1 MAAGTKPYGFL
12 GVFPGPGVGGHC
24 IPCDPHYLLW
34 QLNARDHA
42 SPLIEQ
48 AMKSIQLR
56 PERVVERAAEVM
68 AAAGQPLAGARVI
81 VIGVSYKAGVRDLRE
96 SPAVPI
102 IEGLIR
108 EGAEVSYYDPL
119 IPDLDLPG
127 GRQLHSV
134 AAPEGPGW
142 DLVLVH
148 TVHPG
153 LDYSWAYDCPQVLDA
168 TYQFYGAAHRVVV

>member
-1 MAAGTKPYGFL
+1 
-12 GVFPGPGVGGHC
+12 
-24 IPCDPHYLLW
+24 
-34 QLNARDHA
+34 
-42 SPLIEQ
+42 
-48 AMKSIQLR
+48 MKSIQLR

-153 LDYSWAYDCPQVLDA
+153 LDYSWAYDCPLVLDA
-168 TYQFYGAAHRVVV
+168 TYQFYGAAHRAVV